1 MITPD
6 PSFEPAMQVSSAPS
20 PSSALDTWLQD
31 SALDAATAQPP
42 GRNATASPA
51 SGAVSSG
58 RDNAEGLLSL
68 EVWGKDAAKGQL
80 LTVTLPPDPSMAG
93 AAQLWASHIFAPL
106 V

>member
-1 MITPD
+1 
-6 PSFEPAMQVSSAPS
+6 MQVSSAPS

-31 SALDAATAQPP
+31 SALDATTAQPP
-42 GRNATASPA
+42 PGRDAATSPG

-80 LTVTLPPDPSMAG
+80 LTVALPPDPSVAG

>member
-1 MITPD
+1 MIALHLP
-6 PSFEPAMQVSSAPS
+6 FEPVMQVSSAPS

-31 SALDAATAQPP
+31 SAPDAAAAQAAGPSATVSP
-42 GRNATASPA
+42 GP
-51 SGAVSSG
+51 GAASG

-68 EVWGKDAAKGQL
+68 EVWGGDASTRGQL
-80 LTVTLPPDPSMAG
+80 LTLALPLDTSVAG

>member
-1 MITPD
+1 
-6 PSFEPAMQVSSAPS
+6 MQVSSAPS

-42 GRNATASPA
+42 GRNATASPG

-58 RDNAEGLLSL
+58 GDNAEGLLSL
-68 EVWGKDAAKGQL
+68 EIWGKDATPNGQL
-80 LTVTLPPDPSMAG
+80 LTVALPPDSSMAG
-93 AAQLWASHIFAPL
+93 AAQLWASHILAPL